1 MIIKVQCPCGS
12 KYSFEVEPVEGRM
25 PFAVN
30 CPTCQADGTEAA
42 NQLIAQALAAEAGSQ
57 PKLRVRVATAAE
69 PPVAPRP
76 FPETT
81 PRVSAMQRLQEE
93 RRQGRRVAWI
103 AVGVGLVVVAL
114 LAAWGWF
121 AFAGSKPHLAYSLKL
136 PGAESSWRT
145 GFLDAHTILL
155 VNPERAVARDLTA
168 KRDLWSTALSD
179 KPSGDA
185 EAEPPQIF
193 IDKESLWICL
203 ETRVLRLKRAS
214 GEIQQTIPVAGRLQ
228 SFTPAATGILVVS
241 AKDETN
247 RLAMQ
252 IDLSSGEAS
261 TREITVPRA
270 EKHAMPNELPPNV
283 QPTAGVLLSQALE
296 DKKFNK
302 PLDAMS
308 SEFFSAG
315 ENLVEM
321 RVRLLEPKVTW
332 VQAIKPRGPSHLN
345 GNTTASTSVADVA
358 EEVFNDIKR
367 SQTGGVKGIDESRYE
382 VQLRRWIGAQAR
394 RVDGRG
400 QRACRCSSRSK
411 RWTCWRRAS
420 NWLCLTSRTT
430 NFLRP
435 S

>member
-155 VNPERAVARDLTA
+155 VNPERAVAHDLTA

-185 EAEPPQIF
+185 EAEPPQY
-193 IDKESLWICL
+193 LH
-203 ETRVLRLKRAS
+203 RQ
-214 GEIQQTIPVAGRLQ
+214 GEPL
-228 SFTPAATGILVVS
+228 
-241 AKDETN
+241 
-247 RLAMQ
+247 
-252 IDLSSGEAS
+252 DLPGD
-261 TREITVPRA
+261 PRA
-270 EKHAMPNELPPNV
+270 P
-283 QPTAGVLLSQALE
+283 
-296 DKKFNK
+296 
-302 PLDAMS
+302 
-308 SEFFSAG
+308 
-315 ENLVEM
+315 
-321 RVRLLEPKVTW
+321 
-332 VQAIKPRGPSHLN
+332 
-345 GNTTASTSVADVA
+345 
-358 EEVFNDIKR
+358 
-367 SQTGGVKGIDESRYE
+367 
-382 VQLRRWIGAQAR
+382 AQAR
-394 RVDGRG
+394 VRGNPADHSGGGAAAKLHPGRHG
-400 QRACRCSSRSK
+400 HPGRFRQGR
-411 RWTCWRRAS
+411 
-420 NWLCLTSRTT
+420 NQ
-430 NFLRP
+430 P
-435 S
+435 SGHAD